1 MSRWYLP
8 WVWIRQK
15 GEKKTT
21 KKTHEIPKRNILQI
35 DKHDKKQ
42 TGTKCLQNNNN
53 ICEKTKDK
61 YENNS
66 GNAKHDDKLNT
77 ITKEKYKKSEKK

>member
-1 MSRWYLP
+1 M
-8 WVWIRQK
+8 IKNQK
-15 GEKKTT
+15 
-21 KKTHEIPKRNILQI
+21 
-35 DKHDKKQ
+35 
-42 TGTKCLQNNNN
+42 GTKCLQNNN

-77 ITKEKYKKSEKK
+77 VIKKNTKSRTKSKVDNSSDFILQQVVAFDFQDI